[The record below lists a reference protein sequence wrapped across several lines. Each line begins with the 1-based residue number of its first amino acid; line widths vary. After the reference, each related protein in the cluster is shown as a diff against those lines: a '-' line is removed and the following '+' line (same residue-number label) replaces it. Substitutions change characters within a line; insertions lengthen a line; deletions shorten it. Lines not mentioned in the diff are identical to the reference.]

1 MVEENGQNEE
11 LTATEE
17 YVENN
22 EVIGDD
28 EEEMEVETTL
38 YRVVTRSEEKVI
50 DGRIEAVED
59 AKAISKET
67 GQNVLVERED
77 GRVKMNFRE
86 GALVDYVLRHAR
98 VVAVARSPMRVRRP
112 LPSQVAMPSHRV
124 LAFRNVNGKRA

>member
-22 EVIGDD
+22 DVVDD

-86 GALVDYVLRHAR
+86 GALVDYVLETRKG
-98 VVAVARSPMRVRRP
+98 RR
-112 LPSQVAMPSHRV
+112 L
-124 LAFRNVNGKRA
+124 